1 MWSGIEK
8 RLGGAAS
15 KKEASDNAMAAAEE
29 YEHDVKVKEAKQK
42 SKTSEARE
50 VRRSKLA
57 DKAEA
62 K

>member
-1 MWSGIEK
+1 
-8 RLGGAAS
+8 L
-15 KKEASDNAMAAAEE
+15 
-29 YEHDVKVKEAKQK
+29 KVKEAKQK

-57 DKAEA
+57 DKAD